1 MPNSCGGTYINR
13 MTKNQNVT
21 VPHLTTA
28 LTGPLENLERVILNN
43 QTKIESWFRNT
54 WREVRVPF
62 YASVDIRNA
71 GYKIAPVDTNLF
83 PSGFN
88 NLNPSFESLCI
99 HAVQMAVE
107 HIGLPVD
114 KILIIPEKHTRNLF
128 YMENIASLQ
137 SIIQKAGFEVRVG
150 TLMDDINNPIS
161 IELNSSKTILL
172 EPVRRDQN
180 RLLVDNFD
188 PDLILLNNDLSGGEP
203 EIFKDIEQKITPPT
217 SLGWSSRLKSGHFN
231 FYQKVA
237 REFAE
242 MIDID
247 PWLIDPM
254 FRNCGKVDFMKHE
267 GVDCLSS
274 NVKSLLE
281 AINVK
286 YSEYDVDNP
295 AFVMVKADAGTY
307 GMGVMSIRSQD
318 EIAELNR
325 KERTR
330 MATTKEGQK
339 VSQVIIQEGVY
350 THETWDDDETVAEP
364 VVYMMDRQVVGGFY
378 RVHGKRTTSQNLNTP
393 GMRFEPLAFLD
404 CCNTPDPNLEVDC
417 HQNRFYTYGVISRL
431 ALLAAA
437 HEITNAVS

>member
-1 MPNSCGGTYINR
+1 MIV
-13 MTKNQNVT
+13 NQNLI

-28 LTGPLENLERVILNN
+28 LTGPLQNLERIILNN
-43 QTKIESWFRNT
+43 QTTIESWFRNA
-54 WREVRVPF
+54 WRDVQIPF
-62 YASVDIRNA
+62 YASVDIRNS

-88 NLNPSFESLCI
+88 NLNSSFESLCI
-99 HAVQMAVE
+99 HAAQMAIE
-107 HIGLPVD
+107 HTQLPID
-114 KILIIPEKHTRNLF
+114 KILIIPENHTRNLF
-128 YMENIASLQ
+128 YLENIASLQ
-137 SIIQKAGFEVRVG
+137 SIIQKAGFEVRIG
-150 TLMDDINNPIS
+150 TLMADITTPTR
-161 IELNSSKTILL
+161 IELDSSNTVLL
-172 EPVRRDQN
+172 EPIRRDQN
-180 RLLVDNFD
+180 RILVDNFN
-188 PDLILLNNDLSGGEP
+188 PDLILLNNDLTRGEP
-203 EIFKDIEQKITPPT
+203 DMFKNIEQKITPPT
-217 SLGWSSRLKSGHFN
+217 SLGWSSRLKSNHFN

-237 REFAE
+237 KEFAE
-242 MIDID
+242 LIGID

-254 FRNCGKVDFMKHE
+254 FRNCGKVDFMKRE

-281 AINVK
+281 AINTK
-286 YSEYDVDNP
+286 YNEHDIDYAP
-295 AFVMVKADAGTY
+295 FVMVKADAGTY

-318 EIAELNR
+318 EISELNR

-350 THETWDDDETVAEP
+350 THETWGDEETVAEP

-404 CCNTPDPNLEVDC
+404 CCSTPEPNLEADC
-417 HQNRFYTYGVISRL
+417 HQNRFYTYGVIGRL
-431 ALLAAA
+431 ALLAAS
-437 HEITNAVS
+437 HEITNAIS

>member
-1 MPNSCGGTYINR
+1 MIA
-13 MTKNQNVT
+13 NQNLI

-28 LTGPLENLERVILNN
+28 LTGPLQNLERIILNN
-43 QTKIESWFRNT
+43 QTTIESWFRNA
-54 WREVRVPF
+54 WRDVQIPF
-62 YASVDIRNA
+62 YASVDIRNS

-88 NLNPSFESLCI
+88 NLNSSFESLCI
-99 HAVQMAVE
+99 HAAQMAIE
-107 HIGLPVD
+107 HTQLPID
-114 KILIIPEKHTRNLF
+114 KILIIPENHTRNLF
-128 YMENIASLQ
+128 YLENIASLQ
-137 SIIQKAGFEVRVG
+137 SIIQKAGFEVRIG
-150 TLMDDINNPIS
+150 TLMEDITTPTC
-161 IELNSSKTILL
+161 IELDSSNTVLL
-172 EPVRRDQN
+172 EPIRRDQN
-180 RLLVDNFD
+180 RILVDNFN
-188 PDLILLNNDLSGGEP
+188 PDLKLLNNDLTGGEP
-203 EIFKDIEQKITPPT
+203 DMFKNIEQKITPPT
-217 SLGWSSRLKSGHFN
+217 SLGWSSRLKSNHFN

-237 REFAE
+237 KEFAE
-242 MIDID
+242 LIGVD

-254 FRNCGKVDFMKHE
+254 FRNCGKVDFMKRE

-281 AINVK
+281 AINTK
-286 YSEYDVDNP
+286 YNEHDVDYAP
-295 AFVMVKADAGTY
+295 FVMVKADAGTY

-318 EIAELNR
+318 EISELNR

-350 THETWDDDETVAEP
+350 THETWGDEETVAEP

-404 CCNTPDPNLEVDC
+404 CCSIPEPNLEADC

-431 ALLAAA
+431 ALLAAS
-437 HEITNAVS
+437 HEITNAIS

>member
-1 MPNSCGGTYINR
+1 MIA
-13 MTKNQNVT
+13 NQNLI

-28 LTGPLENLERVILNN
+28 LTGPLQNLERIILNN
-43 QTKIESWFRNT
+43 QTTIESWFRNA
-54 WREVRVPF
+54 WRDVQIPF
-62 YASVDIRNA
+62 YASVDIRNS

-88 NLNPSFESLCI
+88 NLNSSFESLCI
-99 HAVQMAVE
+99 HAAQMAIE
-107 HIGLPVD
+107 HTQLPID
-114 KILIIPEKHTRNLF
+114 KILIIPENHTRNLF
-128 YMENIASLQ
+128 YLENIASLQ
-137 SIIQKAGFEVRVG
+137 SIIQKAGFEVRIG
-150 TLMDDINNPIS
+150 TLMEDITTPTR
-161 IELNSSKTILL
+161 IELDSSNTVLL
-172 EPVRRDQN
+172 EPIRRDQN
-180 RLLVDNFD
+180 RILVDNFN
-188 PDLILLNNDLSGGEP
+188 PDLILLNNDLTRGEP
-203 EIFKDIEQKITPPT
+203 AMFKNIEQKITPPT
-217 SLGWSSRLKSGHFN
+217 SLGWSSRLKSNHFN

-237 REFAE
+237 KEFAE
-242 MIDID
+242 LIGID

-254 FRNCGKVDFMKHE
+254 FRNCGKVDFMKRE

-281 AINVK
+281 AINTK
-286 YSEYDVDNP
+286 YNEHDVDYTP
-295 AFVMVKADAGTY
+295 FVMVKADAGTY

-318 EIAELNR
+318 EISELNR

-350 THETWDDDETVAEP
+350 THETWGDEEIVAEP

-404 CCNTPDPNLEVDC
+404 CCSTPEPNLEADC
-417 HQNRFYTYGVISRL
+417 HQNRFYTYGVIGRL
-431 ALLAAA
+431 ALLAAS
-437 HEITNAVS
+437 HEITNAIS

>member
-1 MPNSCGGTYINR
+1 MIA
-13 MTKNQNVT
+13 NQNLI

-28 LTGPLENLERVILNN
+28 LTGPLQNLERIILNN
-43 QTKIESWFRNT
+43 QTTIESWFRNV
-54 WREVRVPF
+54 WRDVQIPF
-62 YASVDIRNA
+62 YASVDIRNS

-88 NLNPSFESLCI
+88 NLNSSFESLCI
-99 HAVQMAVE
+99 HAAQMAIE
-107 HIGLPVD
+107 HTKLPID
-114 KILIIPEKHTRNLF
+114 KILIIPENHTRNLF
-128 YMENIASLQ
+128 YLENIASLQ
-137 SIIQKAGFEVRVG
+137 SIIQKAGFEVRIG
-150 TLMDDINNPIS
+150 TLMEDITTPTR
-161 IELNSSKTILL
+161 IELDSSNTVLL
-172 EPVRRDQN
+172 EPIRRDQN
-180 RLLVDNFD
+180 RILVDNFN
-188 PDLILLNNDLSGGEP
+188 PDLILLNNDLTGGEP
-203 EIFKDIEQKITPPT
+203 DMFKNIEQKITPPT
-217 SLGWSSRLKSGHFN
+217 SLGWSSRLKSNHFN

-237 REFAE
+237 KEFAE
-242 MIDID
+242 LIGID

-254 FRNCGKVDFMKHE
+254 FRNCGKVDFMKRE

-281 AINVK
+281 AINTK
-286 YSEYDVDNP
+286 YNEHDIDYAP
-295 AFVMVKADAGTY
+295 FVMVKADAGTY

-318 EIAELNR
+318 EISELNR

-350 THETWDDDETVAEP
+350 THETWGDEEIVAEP

-404 CCNTPDPNLEVDC
+404 CCSTPEPNLEADC
-417 HQNRFYTYGVISRL
+417 HQNRFYTYGVIGRL
-431 ALLAAA
+431 ALLAAS
-437 HEITNAVS
+437 HEITNAIS

>member
-1 MPNSCGGTYINR
+1 MIV
-13 MTKNQNVT
+13 NQNLI

-28 LTGPLENLERVILNN
+28 LTGPLQNLERIILNN
-43 QTKIESWFRNT
+43 QTTIESWFRNA
-54 WREVRVPF
+54 WRDVQIPF
-62 YASVDIRNA
+62 YASVDIRNS

-88 NLNPSFESLCI
+88 NLNSSFESLCI
-99 HAVQMAVE
+99 HAAQMAIE
-107 HIGLPVD
+107 HTQLPID
-114 KILIIPEKHTRNLF
+114 KILIIPENHTRNLF
-128 YMENIASLQ
+128 YLENIASLQ
-137 SIIQKAGFEVRVG
+137 SIIQKAGFEVRIG
-150 TLMDDINNPIS
+150 TLMADITTPTR
-161 IELNSSKTILL
+161 IELDSSNTVLL
-172 EPVRRDQN
+172 EPIRRDQN
-180 RLLVDNFD
+180 RILVDNFN
-188 PDLILLNNDLSGGEP
+188 PDLILLNNDLTGGEP
-203 EIFKDIEQKITPPT
+203 DMFKNIEQKITPPT
-217 SLGWSSRLKSGHFN
+217 SLGWSSRLKSNHFN

-237 REFAE
+237 KEFAE
-242 MIDID
+242 LIDID

-254 FRNCGKVDFMKHE
+254 FRNCGKVDFMKRE

-281 AINVK
+281 AINTK
-286 YSEYDVDNP
+286 YNEHDVDYAP
-295 AFVMVKADAGTY
+295 FVMVKADAGTY

-318 EIAELNR
+318 EISELNR

-350 THETWDDDETVAEP
+350 THETWGDEETVAEP

-404 CCNTPDPNLEVDC
+404 CCSTPEPNLEADC
-417 HQNRFYTYGVISRL
+417 HQNRFYTYGVIGRL
-431 ALLAAA
+431 ALLAAS
-437 HEITNAVS
+437 HEITNAIS

>member
-1 MPNSCGGTYINR
+1 MIA
-13 MTKNQNVT
+13 NQNLI

-28 LTGPLENLERVILNN
+28 LTGPLQNLERIILNN
-43 QTKIESWFRNT
+43 QTAIESWFRNA
-54 WREVRVPF
+54 WRDVQIPF
-62 YASVDIRNA
+62 YASVDIRNS

-88 NLNPSFESLCI
+88 NLNSSFESLCI
-99 HAVQMAVE
+99 HAAQMAIE
-107 HIGLPVD
+107 HTQLPID
-114 KILIIPEKHTRNLF
+114 KILIIPENHTRNLF
-128 YMENIASLQ
+128 YLENIASLQ
-137 SIIQKAGFEVRVG
+137 SIIQKAGFEVRIG
-150 TLMDDINNPIS
+150 TLMADITTPTR
-161 IELNSSKTILL
+161 IELDSSNTVLL
-172 EPVRRDQN
+172 EPIRRDQN
-180 RLLVDNFD
+180 RILVDNFN
-188 PDLILLNNDLSGGEP
+188 PDLILLNNDLTGGEP
-203 EIFKDIEQKITPPT
+203 DMFKNIEQKITPPT
-217 SLGWSSRLKSGHFN
+217 SLGWSSRLKSNHFN

-237 REFAE
+237 KEFAE
-242 MIDID
+242 LIGID

-254 FRNCGKVDFMKHE
+254 FRNCGKVDFMKRE

-281 AINVK
+281 AINTK
-286 YSEYDVDNP
+286 YNEHDVDYAP
-295 AFVMVKADAGTY
+295 FVMVKADAGTY

-318 EIAELNR
+318 EISELNR

-350 THETWDDDETVAEP
+350 THETWGDEETVAEP

-404 CCNTPDPNLEVDC
+404 CCSTPEPNLEADC

-431 ALLAAA
+431 ALLAAS
-437 HEITNAVS
+437 HEITNAIS

>member
-1 MPNSCGGTYINR
+1 MIA
-13 MTKNQNVT
+13 NQNLI

-28 LTGPLENLERVILNN
+28 LTGPLQNLERIILNN
-43 QTKIESWFRNT
+43 QTTIESWFRNA
-54 WREVRVPF
+54 WRDVQIPF
-62 YASVDIRNA
+62 YASVDIRNS

-88 NLNPSFESLCI
+88 NLNSSFESLCI
-99 HAVQMAVE
+99 HAAQMAIE
-107 HIGLPVD
+107 HTQLPID
-114 KILIIPEKHTRNLF
+114 KILIIPENHTRNLF
-128 YMENIASLQ
+128 YLENIASLQ
-137 SIIQKAGFEVRVG
+137 SIIQKAGFEVRIG
-150 TLMDDINNPIS
+150 TLMEDLTTPTR
-161 IELNSSKTILL
+161 IELDSSNTVLL
-172 EPVRRDQN
+172 EPIRRDQN
-180 RLLVDNFD
+180 RILVDNFN
-188 PDLILLNNDLSGGEP
+188 PDLILLNNDLTGGEP
-203 EIFKDIEQKITPPT
+203 DMFKNIEQKITPPT
-217 SLGWSSRLKSGHFN
+217 SLGWSSRLKSNHFN

-237 REFAE
+237 KEFAE
-242 MIDID
+242 LIGID

-254 FRNCGKVDFMKHE
+254 FRNCGKVDFMKRE

-281 AINVK
+281 AINTK
-286 YSEYDVDNP
+286 YNEHDVDYAP
-295 AFVMVKADAGTY
+295 FVMVKADAGTY

-318 EIAELNR
+318 EISELNR

-350 THETWDDDETVAEP
+350 THETWGDEETVAEP

-404 CCNTPDPNLEVDC
+404 CCSTPEPNLEADC

-431 ALLAAA
+431 ALLAAS
-437 HEITNAVS
+437 HEITNAIS

>member
-1 MPNSCGGTYINR
+1 MIA
-13 MTKNQNVT
+13 NQNLI

-28 LTGPLENLERVILNN
+28 LTGPLQNLERIILNN
-43 QTKIESWFRNT
+43 QTTIESWFRNA
-54 WREVRVPF
+54 WRDVQIPF
-62 YASVDIRNA
+62 YASVDIRNS

-88 NLNPSFESLCI
+88 NLNSSFESLCI
-99 HAVQMAVE
+99 HAAQMAIE
-107 HIGLPVD
+107 HTKLPID
-114 KILIIPEKHTRNLF
+114 KILIIPENHTRNLF
-128 YMENIASLQ
+128 YLENIASLQ
-137 SIIQKAGFEVRVG
+137 SIIQKAGFEVRIG
-150 TLMDDINNPIS
+150 TLMADITTPTR
-161 IELNSSKTILL
+161 IELDSSNTVLL
-172 EPVRRDQN
+172 EPIRRDQN
-180 RLLVDNFD
+180 RILVDNFN
-188 PDLILLNNDLSGGEP
+188 PDLILLNNDLTGGEP
-203 EIFKDIEQKITPPT
+203 DIFKDIEQKITPPT
-217 SLGWSSRLKSGHFN
+217 SLGWSSRLKSNHFN

-237 REFAE
+237 KEFAE
-242 MIDID
+242 LIGID

-254 FRNCGKVDFMKHE
+254 FRNCGKVDFMKRE

-281 AINVK
+281 AINTK
-286 YSEYDVDNP
+286 YNEHDVDYAP
-295 AFVMVKADAGTY
+295 FVMVKADAGTY

-318 EIAELNR
+318 EISELNR

-350 THETWDDDETVAEP
+350 THETWGDEETVAEP

-404 CCNTPDPNLEVDC
+404 CCSTPEPNLEADC
-417 HQNRFYTYGVISRL
+417 HQNRFYTYGVIGRL
-431 ALLAAA
+431 ALLAAS
-437 HEITNAVS
+437 HEITNAIS

>member
-1 MPNSCGGTYINR
+1 MIA
-13 MTKNQNVT
+13 NQNLI

-28 LTGPLENLERVILNN
+28 LTGPLQNLERIILNN
-43 QTKIESWFRNT
+43 QTTIESWFRNA
-54 WREVRVPF
+54 WRDVQIPF
-62 YASVDIRNA
+62 YASVDIRNS

-88 NLNPSFESLCI
+88 NLNSSFESLCI
-99 HAVQMAVE
+99 HAAQMAIE
-107 HIGLPVD
+107 HTQLPID
-114 KILIIPEKHTRNLF
+114 KILIIPENHTRNLF
-128 YMENIASLQ
+128 YLENIASLQ
-137 SIIQKAGFEVRVG
+137 SIIQKAGFEVRIG
-150 TLMDDINNPIS
+150 TLMEDISTPTR
-161 IELNSSKTILL
+161 IELDSSNTVLL
-172 EPVRRDQN
+172 EPIHRDQN
-180 RLLVDNFD
+180 RILVDNFN
-188 PDLILLNNDLSGGEP
+188 PDLILLNNDLTGGEP
-203 EIFKDIEQKITPPT
+203 DMFKNIEQKITPPT
-217 SLGWSSRLKSGHFN
+217 SLGWSSRLKSNHFN

-237 REFAE
+237 KEFAE
-242 MIDID
+242 LIGID

-254 FRNCGKVDFMKHE
+254 FRNCGKVDFMKRE

-281 AINVK
+281 AINTK
-286 YSEYDVDNP
+286 YNEHDIDYAP
-295 AFVMVKADAGTY
+295 FVMVKADAGTY

-318 EIAELNR
+318 EISELNR

-350 THETWDDDETVAEP
+350 THETWGDEETVAEP

-404 CCNTPDPNLEVDC
+404 CCSTPEPNLEADC

-431 ALLAAA
+431 ALLAAS
-437 HEITNAVS
+437 HEITNAIS

>member
-1 MPNSCGGTYINR
+1 MIA
-13 MTKNQNVT
+13 NQNLI

-28 LTGPLENLERVILNN
+28 LTGPLQNLERIILNN
-43 QTKIESWFRNT
+43 QTTIESWFRNA
-54 WREVRVPF
+54 WRDVQIPF
-62 YASVDIRNA
+62 YASVDIRNS

-88 NLNPSFESLCI
+88 NLNSSFESLCI
-99 HAVQMAVE
+99 HAVQMAIE
-107 HIGLPVD
+107 HTQLPID
-114 KILIIPEKHTRNLF
+114 KILIIPENHTRNLF
-128 YMENIASLQ
+128 YLENIASLQ
-137 SIIQKAGFEVRVG
+137 SIIQKAGFEVRIG
-150 TLMDDINNPIS
+150 TLMEDITTPTR
-161 IELNSSKTILL
+161 IELDSSNTVLL
-172 EPVRRDQN
+172 EPIRRDQN
-180 RLLVDNFD
+180 RILVDNFN
-188 PDLILLNNDLSGGEP
+188 PDLILLNNDLTGGEP
-203 EIFKDIEQKITPPT
+203 DMFKNIEQKITPPT
-217 SLGWSSRLKSGHFN
+217 SLGWSSRLKSNHFN

-237 REFAE
+237 KEFAE
-242 MIDID
+242 LIGID

-254 FRNCGKVDFMKHE
+254 FRNCGKVDFMKRE

-281 AINVK
+281 AINTK
-286 YSEYDVDNP
+286 YNDHDIDYAP
-295 AFVMVKADAGTY
+295 FVMVKADAGTY

-318 EIAELNR
+318 EISELNR

-350 THETWDDDETVAEP
+350 THETWGDEETVAEP

-404 CCNTPDPNLEVDC
+404 CCSTPEPNLEADC
-417 HQNRFYTYGVISRL
+417 HQNRFYTYGVIGRL
-431 ALLAAA
+431 ALLAAS
-437 HEITNAVS
+437 HEITNAIS

>member
-1 MPNSCGGTYINR
+1 MVA
-13 MTKNQNVT
+13 NQNLI

-28 LTGPLENLERVILNN
+28 LTGPLQNLERIILNN
-43 QTKIESWFRNT
+43 QTTIESWFRNA
-54 WREVRVPF
+54 WRDVQIPF
-62 YASVDIRNA
+62 YASVDIRNS

-88 NLNPSFESLCI
+88 NLNSSFESLCI
-99 HAVQMAVE
+99 HAAQMAIE
-107 HIGLPVD
+107 HTQLPID
-114 KILIIPEKHTRNLF
+114 KILIIPENHTRNLF
-128 YMENIASLQ
+128 YLENIASLQ
-137 SIIQKAGFEVRVG
+137 SIIQKAGFEVRIG
-150 TLMDDINNPIS
+150 TLMEDITTPTR
-161 IELNSSKTILL
+161 IELDSSNTVLL
-172 EPVRRDQN
+172 EPIRRDQN
-180 RLLVDNFD
+180 RILVDNFN
-188 PDLILLNNDLSGGEP
+188 PDLILLNNDLTGGEP
-203 EIFKDIEQKITPPT
+203 DMFKNIEQKITPPT
-217 SLGWSSRLKSGHFN
+217 SLGWSSRLKSNHFN

-237 REFAE
+237 KEFAE
-242 MIDID
+242 LIGID

-254 FRNCGKVDFMKHE
+254 FRNCGKVDFMKRE

-281 AINVK
+281 AINTK
-286 YSEYDVDNP
+286 YNEHDVDYAP
-295 AFVMVKADAGTY
+295 FVMVKADAGTY

-318 EIAELNR
+318 EISELNR

-350 THETWDDDETVAEP
+350 THETWGDEETVAEP

-404 CCNTPDPNLEVDC
+404 CCSTPEPNLEADC
-417 HQNRFYTYGVISRL
+417 HQNRFYTYGVIGRL
-431 ALLAAA
+431 ALLAAS
-437 HEITNAVS
+437 HEITNAIS

>member
-1 MPNSCGGTYINR
+1 MIA
-13 MTKNQNVT
+13 NQNLI

-28 LTGPLENLERVILNN
+28 LTGPLQNLERIILNN
-43 QTKIESWFRNT
+43 QTTIESWFRNA
-54 WREVRVPF
+54 WRDVQIPF
-62 YASVDIRNA
+62 YASVDIRNS

-88 NLNPSFESLCI
+88 NLNSSFESLCI
-99 HAVQMAVE
+99 HAAQMAIE
-107 HIGLPVD
+107 HTQLPID
-114 KILIIPEKHTRNLF
+114 KILIIPENHTRNLF
-128 YMENIASLQ
+128 YLENIASLQ
-137 SIIQKAGFEVRVG
+137 SIIQKAGFEVRIG
-150 TLMDDINNPIS
+150 TLMEDISTPTR
-161 IELNSSKTILL
+161 IELDSSNTVLL
-172 EPVRRDQN
+172 EPIRRDQN
-180 RLLVDNFD
+180 RILVDNFN
-188 PDLILLNNDLSGGEP
+188 PDLILLNNDLTGGEP
-203 EIFKDIEQKITPPT
+203 DMFKNIEQKITPPT
-217 SLGWSSRLKSGHFN
+217 SLGWSSRLKSNHFN

-237 REFAE
+237 KEFAE
-242 MIDID
+242 LIGID

-254 FRNCGKVDFMKHE
+254 FRNCGKVDFMKRE

-281 AINVK
+281 AINTR
-286 YSEYDVDNP
+286 YNEHDVDYAP
-295 AFVMVKADAGTY
+295 FVMVKADAGTY

-318 EIAELNR
+318 EISELNR

-350 THETWDDDETVAEP
+350 THETWGDEETVAEP

-404 CCNTPDPNLEVDC
+404 CCSTPEPNLEADC

-431 ALLAAA
+431 ALLAAS
-437 HEITNAVS
+437 HEITNAIS

>member
-1 MPNSCGGTYINR
+1 MIA
-13 MTKNQNVT
+13 NQNLI

-28 LTGPLENLERVILNN
+28 LTGPLQNLERIILNN
-43 QTKIESWFRNT
+43 QTTIESWFRNA
-54 WREVRVPF
+54 WRDVQIPF
-62 YASVDIRNA
+62 YASVDIRNS

-88 NLNPSFESLCI
+88 NLNSSFESLCI
-99 HAVQMAVE
+99 HAAQMAIE
-107 HIGLPVD
+107 HTQLPID
-114 KILIIPEKHTRNLF
+114 KILIIPENHTRNLF
-128 YMENIASLQ
+128 YLENIASLQ
-137 SIIQKAGFEVRVG
+137 SIIQKAGFEVRIG
-150 TLMDDINNPIS
+150 TLMEDITAPTR
-161 IELNSSKTILL
+161 IELDSSNTVLL
-172 EPVRRDQN
+172 EPIRRDQN
-180 RLLVDNFD
+180 RILVDNFN
-188 PDLILLNNDLSGGEP
+188 PDLILLNNDLTGGEP
-203 EIFKDIEQKITPPT
+203 DMFKNIEQKITPPT
-217 SLGWSSRLKSGHFN
+217 SLGWSSRLKSNHFN

-237 REFAE
+237 KEFAE
-242 MIDID
+242 LIGVD

-254 FRNCGKVDFMKHE
+254 FRNCGKVDFMKRE

-281 AINVK
+281 AINTR
-286 YSEYDVDNP
+286 YNEHDVDYAP
-295 AFVMVKADAGTY
+295 FVMVKADAGTY

-318 EIAELNR
+318 EISELNR

-350 THETWDDDETVAEP
+350 THETWGDEETVAEP

-404 CCNTPDPNLEVDC
+404 CCSTPEPNLEADC
-417 HQNRFYTYGVISRL
+417 HQNRFYTYGVIGRL
-431 ALLAAA
+431 ALLAAS
-437 HEITNAVS
+437 HEITNAIS

>member
-1 MPNSCGGTYINR
+1 MIA
-13 MTKNQNVT
+13 NQNLI

-28 LTGPLENLERVILNN
+28 LTGPLQNLERIILNN
-43 QTKIESWFRNT
+43 QTTIESWFRNA
-54 WREVRVPF
+54 WRDVQLPF
-62 YASVDIRNA
+62 YASVDIRNS

-88 NLNPSFESLCI
+88 NLNSSFESLCI
-99 HAVQMAVE
+99 HAAQMAIE
-107 HIGLPVD
+107 HTQLPID
-114 KILIIPEKHTRNLF
+114 KILIIPENHTRNLF
-128 YMENIASLQ
+128 YLENIASLQ
-137 SIIQKAGFEVRVG
+137 SIIQKAGFEVRIG
-150 TLMDDINNPIS
+150 TLMEDLTTPTR
-161 IELNSSKTILL
+161 IELDSSNTVLL
-172 EPVRRDQN
+172 EPIRRDQN
-180 RLLVDNFD
+180 RILVDNFN
-188 PDLILLNNDLSGGEP
+188 PDLILLNNDLTGGEP
-203 EIFKDIEQKITPPT
+203 DMFKNIEQKITPPT
-217 SLGWSSRLKSGHFN
+217 SLGWSSRLKSNHFN

-237 REFAE
+237 KEFAE
-242 MIDID
+242 LIGID

-254 FRNCGKVDFMKHE
+254 FRNCGKVDFMKRE

-281 AINVK
+281 AINTK
-286 YSEYDVDNP
+286 YNEHDVDYAP
-295 AFVMVKADAGTY
+295 FVMVKADAGTY

-318 EIAELNR
+318 EISELNR

-350 THETWDDDETVAEP
+350 THETWGDEETVAEP

-404 CCNTPDPNLEVDC
+404 CCSTPEPNLEADC

-431 ALLAAA
+431 ALLAAS
-437 HEITNAVS
+437 HEITNAIS

>member
-1 MPNSCGGTYINR
+1 MIA
-13 MTKNQNVT
+13 NQNLI

-28 LTGPLENLERVILNN
+28 LTGPLQNLERIILNN
-43 QTKIESWFRNT
+43 QTTIESWFRNA
-54 WREVRVPF
+54 WRDVQIPF
-62 YASVDIRNA
+62 YASVDIRNS

-88 NLNPSFESLCI
+88 NLNSSFESLCI
-99 HAVQMAVE
+99 HAAQMAIE
-107 HIGLPVD
+107 HTQLPID
-114 KILIIPEKHTRNLF
+114 KILIIPENHTRNLF
-128 YMENIASLQ
+128 YLENIASLQ
-137 SIIQKAGFEVRVG
+137 SIIQKAGFEVRIG
-150 TLMDDINNPIS
+150 TLMEDITTPTR
-161 IELNSSKTILL
+161 IELDSSNTVLL
-172 EPVRRDQN
+172 EPIRRDQN
-180 RLLVDNFD
+180 RILVDNFN
-188 PDLILLNNDLSGGEP
+188 PDLILLNNDLTGGEP
-203 EIFKDIEQKITPPT
+203 DMFKNIEQKITPPT
-217 SLGWSSRLKSGHFN
+217 SLGWSSRLKSNHFN

-237 REFAE
+237 KEFAE
-242 MIDID
+242 LIGID

-254 FRNCGKVDFMKHE
+254 FRNCGKVDFMKRE

-281 AINVK
+281 AINTK
-286 YSEYDVDNP
+286 YNEHDVDYAP
-295 AFVMVKADAGTY
+295 FVMVKADAGTY

-318 EIAELNR
+318 EISELNR

-350 THETWDDDETVAEP
+350 THETWGEEETVAEP

-404 CCNTPDPNLEVDC
+404 CCSTPEPNLEADC

-431 ALLAAA
+431 ALLAAS
-437 HEITNAVS
+437 HEITNAIS

>member
-1 MPNSCGGTYINR
+1 MIA
-13 MTKNQNVT
+13 NQNLI

-28 LTGPLENLERVILNN
+28 LTGPLQNLERIILNN
-43 QTKIESWFRNT
+43 QTTIESWFRNA
-54 WREVRVPF
+54 WRDVQIPF
-62 YASVDIRNA
+62 YASVDIRNS

-88 NLNPSFESLCI
+88 NLNSSFESLCI
-99 HAVQMAVE
+99 HATQMAIE
-107 HIGLPVD
+107 HTQLPID
-114 KILIIPEKHTRNLF
+114 KILIIPENHTRNLF
-128 YMENIASLQ
+128 YLENIASLQ
-137 SIIQKAGFEVRVG
+137 SIIQKAGFEVRIG
-150 TLMDDINNPIS
+150 TLIEDITTPTR
-161 IELNSSKTILL
+161 IELDSSNTVLL
-172 EPVRRDQN
+172 EPIRRDQN
-180 RLLVDNFD
+180 RILVDNFN
-188 PDLILLNNDLSGGEP
+188 PDLILLNNDLTGGEP
-203 EIFKDIEQKITPPT
+203 DVFKNIEQKITPPT
-217 SLGWSSRLKSGHFN
+217 SLGWSSRLKSNHFN

-237 REFAE
+237 KEFAE
-242 MIDID
+242 LIGID

-254 FRNCGKVDFMKHE
+254 FRNCGKVDFMKRE

-281 AINVK
+281 AINTR
-286 YSEYDVDNP
+286 YNEHDVDYAP
-295 AFVMVKADAGTY
+295 FVMVKADAGTY

-318 EIAELNR
+318 EISELNR

-339 VSQVIIQEGVY
+339 VSRVIIQEGVY
-350 THETWDDDETVAEP
+350 THETWGDEETVAEP

-404 CCNTPDPNLEVDC
+404 CCSTPEPNLEADC

-431 ALLAAA
+431 ALLAAS
-437 HEITNAVS
+437 HEITNAIS

>member
-1 MPNSCGGTYINR
+1 MIA
-13 MTKNQNVT
+13 NQNLI

-28 LTGPLENLERVILNN
+28 LTGPLQNLERIILNN
-43 QTKIESWFRNT
+43 QTTIESWFRNA
-54 WREVRVPF
+54 WRDVQIPF
-62 YASVDIRNA
+62 YASVDIRNS

-88 NLNPSFESLCI
+88 NLNSSFESLCI
-99 HAVQMAVE
+99 HAAQMAIE
-107 HIGLPVD
+107 HTKLPID
-114 KILIIPEKHTRNLF
+114 KILIIPENHTRNLF
-128 YMENIASLQ
+128 YLENIASLQ
-137 SIIQKAGFEVRVG
+137 SIIQKAGFEVRIG
-150 TLMDDINNPIS
+150 TLMADITTPTR
-161 IELNSSKTILL
+161 IELDSSNTVLL
-172 EPVRRDQN
+172 EPIRRDQN
-180 RLLVDNFD
+180 RILVDNFN
-188 PDLILLNNDLSGGEP
+188 PDLILLNNDLTGGEP
-203 EIFKDIEQKITPPT
+203 DMFKNIEQKITPPT
-217 SLGWSSRLKSGHFN
+217 SLGWSSRLKSNHFN

-237 REFAE
+237 KEFAE
-242 MIDID
+242 LIGID

-254 FRNCGKVDFMKHE
+254 FRNCGKVDFMKRE

-281 AINVK
+281 AINTK
-286 YSEYDVDNP
+286 YNEHDVDYAP
-295 AFVMVKADAGTY
+295 FVMVKADAGTY

-318 EIAELNR
+318 EISQLNR

-350 THETWDDDETVAEP
+350 THETWGDEETVAEP

-404 CCNTPDPNLEVDC
+404 CCSTPEPNLEADC
-417 HQNRFYTYGVISRL
+417 HQNRFYTYGVIGRL
-431 ALLAAA
+431 ALLAAS
-437 HEITNAVS
+437 HEITNAIS

>member
-1 MPNSCGGTYINR
+1 MIA
-13 MTKNQNVT
+13 NQNLI
-21 VPHLTTA
+21 VPHFTTA
-28 LTGPLENLERVILNN
+28 LTGPLQNLERIILNN
-43 QTKIESWFRNT
+43 QTTIESWFRNA
-54 WREVRVPF
+54 WRDVQLPF
-62 YASVDIRNA
+62 YASVDIRNS

-88 NLNPSFESLCI
+88 NLNSSFESLCI
-99 HAVQMAVE
+99 HAAQMAIE
-107 HIGLPVD
+107 HTQLPID
-114 KILIIPEKHTRNLF
+114 KILIIPENHTRNLF
-128 YMENIASLQ
+128 YLENIASLQ
-137 SIIQKAGFEVRVG
+137 SIIQKAGFEVRIG
-150 TLMDDINNPIS
+150 TLMEDITTPTR
-161 IELNSSKTILL
+161 IELDSSNTVLL
-172 EPVRRDQN
+172 EPIRRDQN
-180 RLLVDNFD
+180 RILVDNFN
-188 PDLILLNNDLSGGEP
+188 PDLILLNNDLTGGEP
-203 EIFKDIEQKITPPT
+203 DMFKNIEQKITPPT
-217 SLGWSSRLKSGHFN
+217 SLGWSSRLKSNHFN

-237 REFAE
+237 KEFAE
-242 MIDID
+242 LIGID

-254 FRNCGKVDFMKHE
+254 FRNCGKVDFMKRE

-281 AINVK
+281 AINTK
-286 YSEYDVDNP
+286 YNEHDVDYAP
-295 AFVMVKADAGTY
+295 FVMVKADAGTY

-318 EIAELNR
+318 EISELNR

-350 THETWDDDETVAEP
+350 THETWGDEETVAEP

-404 CCNTPDPNLEVDC
+404 CCSTPEPNLEADC

-431 ALLAAA
+431 ALLAAS
-437 HEITNAVS
+437 HEITNAIS

>member
-1 MPNSCGGTYINR
+1 MIA
-13 MTKNQNVT
+13 NQNLI

-28 LTGPLENLERVILNN
+28 LTGPSQNLERIILNN
-43 QTKIESWFRNT
+43 QTTIESWFRNA
-54 WREVRVPF
+54 WRDVQIPF
-62 YASVDIRNA
+62 YASVDIRNS

-88 NLNPSFESLCI
+88 NLNSSFESLCI
-99 HAVQMAVE
+99 HAAQMAIE
-107 HIGLPVD
+107 HTQLPID
-114 KILIIPEKHTRNLF
+114 KILIIPENHTRNLF
-128 YMENIASLQ
+128 YLENIASLQ
-137 SIIQKAGFEVRVG
+137 SIIQKAGFEVRIG
-150 TLMDDINNPIS
+150 TLMEDITTPTR
-161 IELNSSKTILL
+161 IELDSSNTVLL
-172 EPVRRDQN
+172 EPIRRDQN
-180 RLLVDNFD
+180 RILVDNFN
-188 PDLILLNNDLSGGEP
+188 PDLILLNNDLTGGEP
-203 EIFKDIEQKITPPT
+203 DMFKNIEQKITPPT
-217 SLGWSSRLKSGHFN
+217 SLGWSSRLKSNHFN

-237 REFAE
+237 KEFAE
-242 MIDID
+242 LIGID

-254 FRNCGKVDFMKHE
+254 FRNCGKVDFMKRE

-281 AINVK
+281 AINTR
-286 YSEYDVDNP
+286 YNEHDVDYAP
-295 AFVMVKADAGTY
+295 FVMVKADAGTY

-318 EIAELNR
+318 EISELNR

-350 THETWDDDETVAEP
+350 THETWGDEETVAEP

-404 CCNTPDPNLEVDC
+404 CCSTPEPNLEADC
-417 HQNRFYTYGVISRL
+417 HQNRFYTYGVIGRL
-431 ALLAAA
+431 ALLAAS
-437 HEITNAVS
+437 HEITNAIS

>member
-1 MPNSCGGTYINR
+1 MIA
-13 MTKNQNVT
+13 NQNLI

-28 LTGPLENLERVILNN
+28 LTGPLQNLERIILNN
-43 QTKIESWFRNT
+43 QTTIESWFINA
-54 WREVRVPF
+54 WRDVQIPF
-62 YASVDIRNA
+62 YASVDIRNS

-88 NLNPSFESLCI
+88 NLNSSFESLCI
-99 HAVQMAVE
+99 HAAQMAIE
-107 HIGLPVD
+107 HTQLPID
-114 KILIIPEKHTRNLF
+114 KILIIPENHTRNLF
-128 YMENIASLQ
+128 YLENIASLQ
-137 SIIQKAGFEVRVG
+137 SIIQKAGFEVRIG
-150 TLMDDINNPIS
+150 TLMEDITTPTR
-161 IELNSSKTILL
+161 IELDSSNTVLL
-172 EPVRRDQN
+172 EPIRRDQN
-180 RLLVDNFD
+180 RILVDNFN
-188 PDLILLNNDLSGGEP
+188 PDLILLNNDLTGGEP
-203 EIFKDIEQKITPPT
+203 DIFKNIEQKITPPT
-217 SLGWSSRLKSGHFN
+217 SLGWSSRLKSNHFN

-237 REFAE
+237 KEFAE
-242 MIDID
+242 LIGID

-254 FRNCGKVDFMKHE
+254 FRNCGKVDFMKRE

-281 AINVK
+281 AINTK
-286 YSEYDVDNP
+286 YNYHDIDYAP
-295 AFVMVKADAGTY
+295 FVMVKADAGTY

-318 EIAELNR
+318 EISELNR

-350 THETWDDDETVAEP
+350 THETWGDEETVAEP

-404 CCNTPDPNLEVDC
+404 CCSTPEPNLEADC
-417 HQNRFYTYGVISRL
+417 HQNRFYTYGVIGRL
-431 ALLAAA
+431 ALLAAS
-437 HEITNAVS
+437 HEITNAIS

>member
-1 MPNSCGGTYINR
+1 MIA
-13 MTKNQNVT
+13 NQNLI

-28 LTGPLENLERVILNN
+28 LTGPLQNLERIILNN
-43 QTKIESWFRNT
+43 QTTIESWFRNA
-54 WREVRVPF
+54 WRDVQIPF
-62 YASVDIRNA
+62 YASVDIRNS

-88 NLNPSFESLCI
+88 NLNSSFESLCI
-99 HAVQMAVE
+99 HAAQMAIE
-107 HIGLPVD
+107 HTQLPID
-114 KILIIPEKHTRNLF
+114 KILIIPENHTRNLF
-128 YMENIASLQ
+128 YLENIASLQ
-137 SIIQKAGFEVRVG
+137 SIIQKAGFEVRIG
-150 TLMDDINNPIS
+150 TLMADITTPTR
-161 IELNSSKTILL
+161 IELDSSNTVLL
-172 EPVRRDQN
+172 EPIHRDQN
-180 RLLVDNFD
+180 RILVDNFN
-188 PDLILLNNDLSGGEP
+188 PDLILLNNDLTGGEP
-203 EIFKDIEQKITPPT
+203 DMFKNIEQKITPPT
-217 SLGWSSRLKSGHFN
+217 SLGWSSRLKSNHFN

-237 REFAE
+237 KEFAE
-242 MIDID
+242 LIGID

-254 FRNCGKVDFMKHE
+254 FRNCGKVDFMKRE

-281 AINVK
+281 AINTK
-286 YSEYDVDNP
+286 YNEHDVDYAP
-295 AFVMVKADAGTY
+295 FVMVKADAGTY

-318 EIAELNR
+318 EISELNR

-350 THETWDDDETVAEP
+350 THETWGDEETVAEP

-404 CCNTPDPNLEVDC
+404 CCNTPEPNLEADC
-417 HQNRFYTYGVISRL
+417 HQNRFYTYGVIGRL
-431 ALLAAA
+431 ALLAAS
-437 HEITNAVS
+437 HEITNAIS

>member
-1 MPNSCGGTYINR
+1 MIA
-13 MTKNQNVT
+13 NQNLI

-28 LTGPLENLERVILNN
+28 LTGPLQNLERIILNN
-43 QTKIESWFRNT
+43 QTTIESWFRNA
-54 WREVRVPF
+54 WRDVQIPF
-62 YASVDIRNA
+62 YASVDIRNS

-88 NLNPSFESLCI
+88 NLNSSFESLCI
-99 HAVQMAVE
+99 HAAQMAIE
-107 HIGLPVD
+107 HTQLPID
-114 KILIIPEKHTRNLF
+114 KILIIPENHTRNLF
-128 YMENIASLQ
+128 YLENIASLQ
-137 SIIQKAGFEVRVG
+137 SIIQKAGFEVRIG
-150 TLMDDINNPIS
+150 TLMADITTPTR
-161 IELNSSKTILL
+161 IELDSSNTVLL
-172 EPVRRDQN
+172 EPIRRDQN
-180 RLLVDNFD
+180 RILVDNFN
-188 PDLILLNNDLSGGEP
+188 PDLILLNNDLTGGEP
-203 EIFKDIEQKITPPT
+203 DMFKNIEQKITPPT
-217 SLGWSSRLKSGHFN
+217 SLGWSSRLKSNHFN

-237 REFAE
+237 KEFAE
-242 MIDID
+242 LIGID

-254 FRNCGKVDFMKHE
+254 FRNCGKVDFMKRE

-281 AINVK
+281 AINTK
-286 YSEYDVDNP
+286 YNEHDIDYAP
-295 AFVMVKADAGTY
+295 FVMVKADAGTY

-318 EIAELNR
+318 EISELNR

-350 THETWDDDETVAEP
+350 THETWGDEETVAEP

-404 CCNTPDPNLEVDC
+404 CCSTPEPNLEADC
-417 HQNRFYTYGVISRL
+417 HQNRFYTYGVIGRL
-431 ALLAAA
+431 ALLAAS
-437 HEITNAVS
+437 HEITNAIS